1 MKNNKLLM
9 IIFLIL
15 TLCSIVRTEER
26 NSLNRTV
33 ITGDELR
40 ESGFSLLSDIFMMAS
55 EWDAVTIDGFTWQA
69 APRGLSYDWQ
79 PQWVVMLDGQSIDL
93 NVLGTTYIN
102 RLPVTL
108 NQIDYVEI
116 ISVPQIHE
124 GVFID
129 GGLIH
134 IHTIKPDAGLS
145 VNLRSNIGN
154 ETGDPGPYSYTELGT
169 ANIDQLAENH
179 SFDIFYRNKAISF
192 SGSIWG
198 GRHFPTDSFIRKRI
212 IDIYD
217 DNNPII
223 RIIAPSFKI
232 TRESDNSMIEFLQ
245 AASWFEDLFF
255 FKPYGREI
263 PVKFFMA
270 HTGINGS
277 FTSANNTRIGY
288 RIYFTDNEMTRMEN
302 LYDLDFGWKQ
312 NRLTAEIEASR
323 SVSIYKLKLG
333 LGVERFSVSTD
344 YELARSNLTTGKL
357 YGIIYTRPA
366 DKIYHEMGLTIQRS
380 PEHTSLKGFIGNRW
394 DVFSNNAI
402 ETCFSYSNRPFVED
416 NNIWYWSDKGY
427 DFLEDNDVEVT
438 YDGSIGAAK
447 IFTADISWLTDFN
460 NLSIQLSGYFK
471 HFENLYLEDQ
481 SFQFNPDEYSF
492 YSPVEIVTNQNGKV
506 GGLQASIK
514 YKFNQ
519 TTSHRLYYRFQ
530 DIIGGDELFK
540 NIWRKIPNHQARY
553 TFSYRPVNDFSLK
566 VMLTYR
572 GSSEWNE
579 YRDIS
584 NQTGGMYNSSLKETL
599 TLDLAFQKWF
609 WHRKLCGSIFFR
621 NILNDEIRHHPIGAA
636 FDLSWFVQINMM
648 LNSK

>member
-15 TLCSIVRTEER
+15 TLCSIIRTEER
-26 NSLNRTV
+26 NSLNRSV

-40 ESGFSLLSDIFMMAS
+40 ESGFSLLSDIFMLAS

-69 APRGLSYDWQ
+69 VPHGLSYDWQ
-79 PQWVVMLDGQSIDL
+79 PQWTVMLDGQSIDL
-93 NVLGTTYIN
+93 NVLGTTNIN

-116 ISVPQIHE
+116 ISSPHIHE
-124 GVFID
+124 GIFTY

-134 IHTIKPDAGLS
+134 IHTIKPNPGLS
-145 VNLRSNIGN
+145 VSYRFNIGN
-154 ETGDPGPYSYTELGT
+154 ETGDPGPYKRTELGT
-169 ANIDQLAENH
+169 INIDRLAENH
-179 SFDIFYRNKAISF
+179 SFDILYRNGSIYL

-198 GRHFPTDSFIRKRI
+198 GWHFPTDKYVRKRNGI
-212 IDIYD
+212 I
-217 DNNPII
+217 NNNN
-223 RIIAPSFKI
+223 RLLMTIIAPSFKI

-255 FKPYGREI
+255 FKQYGREI

-270 HTGINGS
+270 HSGINGS
-277 FTSANNTRIGY
+277 FTAINNTHIGY
-288 RIYFTDNEMTRMEN
+288 RFYFTDNELTKKEN
-302 LYDLDFGWKQ
+302 SQDLDFGWKQ

-357 YGIIYTRPA
+357 YGVIYTRLA

-380 PEHTSLKGFIGNRW
+380 SEHTSVKGYIGNRW
-394 DVFSNNAI
+394 DVFSINAI

-427 DFLEDNDVEVT
+427 NFLEDNGIDVT
-438 YDGSIGAAK
+438 FDGSIDASKTFAG
-447 IFTADISWLTDFN
+447 DISWLTDFN
-460 NLSIQLSGYFK
+460 NLSIQLSSYFK
-471 HFENLYLEDQ
+471 YFRNLYLEDQ
-481 SFQFNPDEYSF
+481 CFQFNPDEYSF
-492 YSPVEIVTNQNGKV
+492 YSPIEIVTDQNGKV

-514 YKFNQ
+514 HKFNQ
-519 TTSHRLYYRFQ
+519 MTSHSLYYRFQ

-540 NIWRKIPNHQARY
+540 NIWRKIPIHQARY
-553 TFSYRPVNDFSLK
+553 TFLYRPVNDFSSK

-584 NQTGGMYNSSLKETL
+584 NQTGGMYNSSLKEIL

-609 WHRKLCGSIFFR
+609 WHRKLCGNIFFR